1 MRQRL
6 AIVIAHPHKP
16 LPPSFIGFTLR
27 PCFWSLHGRPRQPS
41 TLQNFQSA
49 TDDLVLH
56 VRIPGLSTG
65 IPKRKVNKQEAWN
78 TAFLDDVPGGPDDN
92 RRNAGGLKMSR
103 DQTHGLVADGSKRN
117 EEGDIDTILAHPRLD
132 LRGILFECESLAVV
146 RRNAV
151 EPRAE

>member
-27 PCFWSLHGRPRQPS
+27 PCLWSLHGRPRQPS
-41 TLQNFQSA
+41 TLQKFQSA

-65 IPKRKVNKQEAWN
+65 IPKRKVHKQEARN
-78 TAFLDDVPGGPDDN
+78 TAFLNDIPGGPDDN
-92 RRNAGGLKMSR
+92 RRNARGLKMSGN
-103 DQTHGLVADGSKRN
+103 QTHGLVADGSKRN

-132 LRGILFECESLAVV
+132 LRGILFECQSLAVV

-151 EPRAE
+151 EPWAE